1 MMDVAQVLAVLES
14 N

>member
-1 MMDVAQVLAVLES
+1 MDVAQVLAVLES